1 MNDLHLQW
9 NELDRIL
16 QLDADINGSAR
27 APPSLWTDAWR
38 LYEDVC
44 LACAGLLTGRP
55 WRSRH
60 GSEESWAEAEEYG
73 LASGP
78 VRVRTHGEGIEGR
91 PMTIPGSPARSRS
104 FRRASERT
112 FPEPWTAAPS
122 TQGGASQDIYKDDDD
137 DDDDGYDEA
146 EEEEEGEDGHGTVL
160 VRDRQSRTTL
170 ALLQTFHAQT
180 RFWLSRLAA
189 LLPPH
194 TDHNP
199 ETAYTDAPAPP
210 GHGDAREDDRGAEMV
225 VQLAPRDV
233 LELEL
238 SPLSSLDAR
247 FVEWLA
253 EEYGASHAHAGV
265 RVFVKRGWRD
275 LLGLVF
281 AVGGAPSSSSSASS

>member
-16 QLDADINGSAR
+16 QLDADTNGSAR

-44 LACAGLLTGRP
+44 LACAGLWTGLP
-55 WRSRH
+55 WRNRH
-60 GSEESWAEAEEYG
+60 GPDESWAEAEEYG
-73 LASGP
+73 LAGGP
-78 VRVRTHGEGIEGR
+78 VRVRPHGEGIEGR
-91 PMTIPGSPARSRS
+91 PMTVPGGSTRPRS
-104 FRRASERT
+104 FRRASERS

-122 TQGGASQDIYKDDDD
+122 TQDGAPNDVYKDDDD
-137 DDDDGYDEA
+137 DDGDDGDEDA
-146 EEEEEGEDGHGTVL
+146 EEEEEGDDRDGALL

-189 LLPPH
+189 LLPPR
-194 TDHNP
+194 TDHDH
-199 ETAYTDAPAPP
+199 ETTYTDALALDD
-210 GHGDAREDDRGAEMV
+210 GDAGEDERGAEMV

-253 EEYGASHAHAGV
+253 EEYGASRAGAGV

-281 AVGGAPSSSSSASS
+281 TVGGASPSSSSTSS

>member
-1 MNDLHLQW
+1 
-9 NELDRIL
+9 
-16 QLDADINGSAR
+16 
-27 APPSLWTDAWR
+27 
-38 LYEDVC
+38 
-44 LACAGLLTGRP
+44 
-55 WRSRH
+55 
-60 GSEESWAEAEEYG
+60 
-73 LASGP
+73 
-78 VRVRTHGEGIEGR
+78 
-91 PMTIPGSPARSRS
+91 MTIPGGPVRSRS
-104 FRRASERT
+104 FRRPSGRS

-122 TQGGASQDIYKDDDD
+122 TQGGASQDIYKDDDG
-137 DDDDGYDEA
+137 DDGYDEV
-146 EEEEEGEDGHGTVL
+146 EGDGEGDDWHDAVL

-194 TDHNP
+194 TDHNH
-199 ETAYTDAPAPP
+199 ETAYTDTPP
-210 GHGDAREDDRGAEMV
+210 PPDDGDAREDECGAEMV

-253 EEYGASHAHAGV
+253 EEYGASRAGAGV